1 MISHCFFIAG
11 MCPVLCSGHGDY
23 EDGQCRCF
31 PGWKGL
37 ECQLRHDQ
45 CEVADC
51 SGHGQCVNGKC
62 VCARGYTGNACQQS
76 KYNNHVACSSNSS
89 LYLPLF
95 PITHT
100 ERKYD
105 GPTSSDRPIVKL
117 FIKTILYELF
127 RKDLV
132 IILDTITYIF
142 FRIRPVF
149 LSLFFPNLLLF
160 F

>member
-1 MISHCFFIAG
+1 MSTTFFLFLQKKTLMLQYIHIHSTILLVMIPHCFFIAG

-62 VCARGYTGNACQQS
+62 VCARGYTGHACQQS
-76 KYNNHVACSSNSS
+76 KN
-89 LYLPLF
+89 
-95 PITHT
+95 
-100 ERKYD
+100 E
-105 GPTSSDRPIVKL
+105 
-117 FIKTILYELF
+117 KTITDTQQAAVSPWASWAGRE
-127 RKDLV
+127 DSANQ
-132 IILDTITYIF
+132 IL
-142 FRIRPVF
+142 
-149 LSLFFPNLLLF
+149 
-160 F
+160 

>member
-76 KYNNHVACSSNSS
+76 KYNYHVACSS

-95 PITHT
+95 SYYPYGGKI
-100 ERKYD
+100 
-105 GPTSSDRPIVKL
+105 
-117 FIKTILYELF
+117 
-127 RKDLV
+127 
-132 IILDTITYIF
+132 
-142 FRIRPVF
+142 
-149 LSLFFPNLLLF
+149 
-160 F
+160 